1 MAQLSLRRVSKTYD
15 SGVQALYPVDLE
27 VADGQLVVLVGPS
40 GCGKSTLLRIIAGL
54 EQSTGGELLID
65 GQPVTNTPPKD
76 RDVAMV
82 FQNYA
87 LYPHLTVRQNLEFA
101 LKMRGVPSADRDR
114 EVTMVA
120 ELLGLNEL
128 LNRRP
133 PQLSGGQQQ
142 RVALGRAIVRRPK
155 LFLLDEPFSNLDAT
169 LRASTRTELLR
180 LHRRLHATTVFV
192 THDQIEAMSMADV
205 LMVLKAGVVQQIGAP
220 LDVYRRP
227 ANQFVAQ
234 FIGFPPMNL
243 IEGSVCEGGHAVE
256 VLGTRVP
263 NPTRVCSDGDRV
275 TLGLRAEHIATV
287 AGKNLG
293 SSDHIVTGKVILL
306 EPLGNEILTTCLA
319 GGQDLITRIPVSAP
333 LRLGQ
338 EVRLALSMNEAVWF
352 DPASGDSLQPAAG
365 NALNEVALQENK
377 QHRNRQD
384 RN

>member
-15 SGVQALYPVDLE
+15 SGVQALCPVDLE

-54 EQSTGGELLID
+54 EQSTGGELFID
-65 GQPVTNTPPKD
+65 GQSVTNTPPKD

-101 LKMRGVPSADRDR
+101 LKMRGMPQADRDR
-114 EVTMVA
+114 EVTIVA
-120 ELLGLNEL
+120 ELLGLNDL
-128 LNRRP
+128 LKRRP

-180 LHRRLHATTVFV
+180 LHRRLRATTVFV

-205 LMVLKAGVVQQIGAP
+205 LVVLKAGVVQQIGAP

-243 IEGSVCEGGHAVE
+243 IEGVVSSGGNAVD
-256 VLGTRVP
+256 VAGTRVA
-263 NPTRVCSDGDRV
+263 NPTRFSSPGDRV

-287 AGKNLG
+287 SGKTAGSNEHL
-293 SSDHIVTGKVILL
+293 VTGKVILL
-306 EPLGNEILTTCLA
+306 EPLGNEILATCLV
-319 GGQDLITRIPVSAP
+319 GGQDLITRLPASTT
-333 LRLGQ
+333 LRPGH
-338 EVRLALSMNEAVWF
+338 ETRLALNMEEAVWF
-352 DPASGDSLQPAAG
+352 DPASGDVLAESTVLT
-365 NALNEVALQENK
+365 
-377 QHRNRQD
+377 
-384 RN
+384 